1 MMEKVIIFQKKR
13 IQGAR
18 TQNGGMSGRN
28 VEYKRFAHRRQEH
41 LNLSEWAGESL
52 KAYMDSSACSEM
64 EDKQDGEDAE
74 RKRKTR
80 RA

>member
-1 MMEKVIIFQKKR
+1 MR
-13 IQGAR
+13 
-18 TQNGGMSGRN
+18 GGQMPSAGLSGKIAACRQS
-28 VEYKRFAHRRQEH
+28 AQHRREH
-41 LNLSEWAGESL
+41 LNLRRPEEKL
-52 KAYMDSSACSEM
+52 KVYMDSSVCSEM